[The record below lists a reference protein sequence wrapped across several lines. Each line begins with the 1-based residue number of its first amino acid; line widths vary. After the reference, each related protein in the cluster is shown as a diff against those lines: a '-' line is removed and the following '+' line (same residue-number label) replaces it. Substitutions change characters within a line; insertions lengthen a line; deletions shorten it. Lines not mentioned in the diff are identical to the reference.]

1 MEKEYKIH
9 YTDAANE
16 RLKSLKSEYVEML
29 EDIVKDR
36 KHVPGDKFIEIT
48 ASDLEQATQYLKVI
62 APRKSESLRLVLVL
76 YSLMG
81 VAMVIAG
88 LFYPFFME
96 MVRESP
102 ERLMLTLGGF
112 VLSAA
117 GIFGY
122 IRIKQRE
129 ALSKLD
135 RAIREHK
142 ANK

>member
-16 RLKSLKSEYVEML
+16 RLESLKSEYRDML
-29 EDIVKDR
+29 EDIVKER
-36 KHVPGDKFIEIT
+36 KHVPGDKFVEIT
-48 ASDLEQATQYLKVI
+48 ASDLEQASQYLKVI

-81 VAMVIAG
+81 IAMIIAG
-88 LFYPFFME
+88 LFYPFFIE
-96 MVRESP
+96 MFRESP
-102 ERLMLTLGGF
+102 ERLILTLGGF

-122 IRIKQRE
+122 FRIKQRE

>member
-1 MEKEYKIH
+1 MEKEYQVH

-16 RLKSLKSEYVEML
+16 RLDSLKSEYVEML

-36 KHVPGDKFIEIT
+36 KHVPGDKFVEIT
-48 ASDLEQATQYLKVI
+48 ASDLEQASQYLKII

-81 VAMVIAG
+81 VAMIIAG
-88 LFYPFFME
+88 LFYPFFVAMLS
-96 MVRESP
+96 ESP
-102 ERLMLTLGGF
+102 QRLMLTLGGA

-122 IRIKQRE
+122 FRIKQRE

>member
-1 MEKEYKIH
+1 MEKEYKVH

-16 RLKSLKSEYVEML
+16 RLDSLKSEYVEML

-36 KHVPGDKFIEIT
+36 KHVPGDKFVEIT
-48 ASDLEQATQYLKVI
+48 ASDLEQASQYLKII

-76 YSLMG
+76 YVLMG
-81 VAMVIAG
+81 VAMTIAG

-96 MVRESP
+96 MLRESP
-102 ERLMLTLGGF
+102 ERLMLTLGGA
-112 VLSAA
+112 VLTAA
-117 GIFGY
+117 GVFGY
-122 IRIKQRE
+122 FRIKQRE

-135 RAIREHK
+135 RAILEHK